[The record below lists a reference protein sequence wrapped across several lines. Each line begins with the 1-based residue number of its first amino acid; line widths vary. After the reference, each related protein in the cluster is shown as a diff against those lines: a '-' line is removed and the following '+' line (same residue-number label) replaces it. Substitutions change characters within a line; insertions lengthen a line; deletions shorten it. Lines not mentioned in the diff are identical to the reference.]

1 MMRRKSKTATKI
13 SWKQGKFW
21 RWFVISVVVFVFVI
35 GFFLVLLTQT
45 NSMSGQSYPTPS
57 IRYIASLEDEIKTYR
72 EMLNGALDEQ
82 TRRSIEEKLAMAER
96 VATEQ
101 AKGQPAP
108 KNPDQTPE
116 LIPVK
121 DPIFQP
127 GIFEGQAGEFK
138 PSQAKIQNRWQ
149 GIVNGDYVIVF
160 AGSLGSDS
168 EQGIIY
174 VQQISSN
181 KRSTTW
187 TSYPTPERRG
197 SVRIVQAEIFRLVL
211 DTGNGNTF
219 YFDVPAQRYLSS
231 LTEIVSTITPISTP
245 LPTTAPVTP
254 YP

>member
-1 MMRRKSKTATKI
+1 MTTKT

-21 RWFVISVVVFVFVI
+21 RWFVISIVVFIFVG
-35 GFFLVLLTQT
+35 GFFLVQLTQANPT
-45 NSMSGQSYPTPS
+45 SGHPYPTPS
-57 IRYIASLEDEIKTYR
+57 ISYIASVEDEIKTYR
-72 EMLNGALDEQ
+72 EMLNGDLDEQ

-108 KNPDQTPE
+108 KNPNQTPE
-116 LIPVK
+116 LIPVT
-121 DPIFQP
+121 DPPFQT

-160 AGSLGSDS
+160 AGSLANDS
-168 EQGIIY
+168 EQGIVYI
-174 VQQISSN
+174 QQISSD

-187 TSYPTPERRG
+187 TSYPTPEKSG
-197 SVRIVQAEIFRLVL
+197 AVHIVQAETFRLVL
-211 DTGNGNTF
+211 NTDGGNTL
-219 YFDVPAQRYLSS
+219 YFDVPAQRYVSS
-231 LTEIVSTITPISTP
+231 LTEIVPTVIPIPTS
-245 LPTTAPVTP
+245 LPTAAPVNP